1 QAIAAART
9 TLAGL
14 SARPLLTPEW
24 QQSVTNAMTTLHGDN
39 SPETAR
45 VIDALAASI
54 ANVAAGEADPQHLP
68 QARLALDFGLKYM
81 PDSPRLTAE
90 SAKLDA
96 LQAAL
101 QAKAAQ
107 ESADAEVKSRIE
119 SMRSAAAADD
129 VVKASQSLAR
139 IKALQPD
146 NPFLQSEGPKL
157 LADAYLGLAQDTFQK
172 GRYQKAA
179 EVLGQGLHALTGNAQ
194 LRAAKARY
202 DLVAAIMAAG
212 KQPIGTAD
220 YAQLKRQ
227 LEGIRRSDPTA
238 LAALESDM
246 RIRGQLSAKS
256 LDEQLDRIKPSVSA
270 PPAPPPAASSAQAPV
285 PETGALPG
293 RPTPVPRP
301 GAPVSA
307 QPGHAANPAAQATGP
322 SGPDPCAKPGLAGSG
337 KFCIDK
343 FGTSRG
349 PFMVVVP
356 GVGGGRPYAMS
367 RAEIPISNISLD
379 QARAYARWLS
389 DLSGFAYRLPT
400 DAEWLNAAAAGGRFK
415 QADDSNCVPPSAGG
429 GDGGGAPVSARGRSH
444 NPWGLVNMTGNVW
457 EWVVS
462 GGSVAVRGGSFNS
475 YWSDCSVNTHREDS
489 GSPQR
494 DVGFRL
500 LREVK

>member
-107 ESADAEVKSRIE
+107 ER
-119 SMRSAAAADD
+119 
-129 VVKASQSLAR
+129 
-139 IKALQPD
+139 
-146 NPFLQSEGPKL
+146 
-157 LADAYLGLAQDTFQK
+157 ADAYLGLAQDTFQK

-227 LEGIRRSDPTA
+227 LEGIRRSDPKA
-238 LAALESDM
+238 LDALESDM

-256 LDEQLDRIKPSVSA
+256 LDEQLDRIKPSASA
-270 PPAPPPAASSAQAPV
+270 PPAPPSAAQSAQAPV
-285 PETGALPG
+285 PESGALPG
-293 RPTPVPRP
+293 RPTPVPR
-301 GAPVSA
+301 
-307 QPGHAANPAAQATGP
+307 
-322 SGPDPCAKPGLAGSG
+322 
-337 KFCIDK
+337 
-343 FGTSRG
+343 
-349 PFMVVVP
+349 
-356 GVGGGRPYAMS
+356 
-367 RAEIPISNISLD
+367 
-379 QARAYARWLS
+379 
-389 DLSGFAYRLPT
+389 
-400 DAEWLNAAAAGGRFK
+400 
-415 QADDSNCVPPSAGG
+415 
-429 GDGGGAPVSARGRSH
+429 
-444 NPWGLVNMTGNVW
+444 
-457 EWVVS
+457 
-462 GGSVAVRGGSFNS
+462 
-475 YWSDCSVNTHREDS
+475 
-489 GSPQR
+489 
-494 DVGFRL
+494 
-500 LREVK
+500 